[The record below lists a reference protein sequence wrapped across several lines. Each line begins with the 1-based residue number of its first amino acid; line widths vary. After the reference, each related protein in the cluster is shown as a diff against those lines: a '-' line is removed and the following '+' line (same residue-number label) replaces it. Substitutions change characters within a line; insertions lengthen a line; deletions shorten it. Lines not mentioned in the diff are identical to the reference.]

1 MENLKGK
8 ALKLKGDLTLVSIED
23 QASLLDVENRCYY
36 DPNDTAFFLLKLMED
51 GILYDDMSAAL
62 VSEYDVDEV
71 TAWLDLEV
79 FVNELLKMSLVE
91 IKEEGV
97 APPVTGGARKG
108 KKVYHSPLIKQQ
120 AEIAVASAANGLVS
134 VGQF

>member
-1 MENLKGK
+1 MENMKGK

-62 VSEYDVDEV
+62 VSEYDVDEI
-71 TAWLDLEV
+71 TARLELDS
-79 FVNELLKMSLVE
+79 FVAELLKIELVD
-91 IKEEGV
+91 IKE
-97 APPVTGGARKG
+97 GGTASRNPLYKAQRN
-108 KKVYHSPLIKQQ
+108 KKAFHSPLLKQQ
-120 AEIAVASAANGLVS
+120 SEIAVAAASTPVTAAN
-134 VGQF
+134 

>member
-8 ALKLKGDLTLVSIED
+8 LLKLKGDLTLVSIED

-62 VSEYDVDEV
+62 VSEYDVDEITARMELDSFV
-71 TAWLDLEV
+71 T
-79 FVNELLKMSLVE
+79 ELLNIELVD
-91 IKEEGV
+91 IKE
-97 APPVTGGARKG
+97 GGTASRNPLYKAQRNM
-108 KKVYHSPLIKQQ
+108 KAFHSPLLKQQ
-120 AEIAVASAANGLVS
+120 SEIAVAAASTPVTAAN
-134 VGQF
+134 